1 MVLPQYQAGKDL
13 FSTNRLKQLHI
24 MKITLLFLA
33 PLLFFTS
40 CIKDDFVADTVEPLL
55 RIDQA
60 VDTLAINTAFR
71 FTALYLNNVGT
82 AEEVSILWQ
91 SSDTEIISIAPSGLA
106 QALQT
111 GSAVITATFNDG
123 NQLVQDSIEVHVG
136 EETVI
141 ANSNRSGVIA
151 TTSSYLLRGDFT
163 LSAVG
168 SDLELSIADNYRAST
183 SLPGLYVYLTNNPN
197 TIANAYE
204 IGPVTTFSG
213 AHSYTI
219 PATGINDYNYVLYF
233 CRPFNV
239 KVGDGEI
246 Q

>member
-1 MVLPQYQAGKDL
+1 MKLP
-13 FSTNRLKQLHI
+13 
-24 MKITLLFLA
+24 LLLLA
-33 PLLFFTS
+33 PLILFTS
-40 CIKDDFVADTVEPLL
+40 CIKDDFIADTVDPIL

-60 VDTLAINTAFR
+60 VDTLAIHTEFR
-71 FTALYLNNVGT
+71 FTALYLNNVGL
-82 AEEVSILWQ
+82 AEEVGILWQ
-91 SSDTEIISIAPSGLA
+91 SSAPEIISIDANGLA
-106 QALQT
+106 SALQS
-111 GSAVITATFNDG
+111 GSAIITAGFNDG
-123 NQLVQDSIEVHVG
+123 DQFIEDSIEVHVG

-141 ANSNRSGVIA
+141 VNTDRSGVIA

-163 LSAVG
+163 LTAVG
-168 SDLELSIADNYRAST
+168 NNLELSIADNYRAST
-183 SLPGLYVYLTNNPN
+183 ALPGLYIYLSNNPN
-197 TIANAYE
+197 TIANAFE

-219 PATGINDYNYVLYF
+219 PGVGLNDYNYVLYF